1 MIGCWGYTKVKE
13 DLWVEDLSGHLHRQ
27 EIQKE
32 EWIGR
37 GSNESHVG
45 QVESEMPQRHLKGD
59 VKETTGGKI
68 TFTIKRRL
76 A

>member
-1 MIGCWGYTKVKE
+1 MVSTWNTERVHSKGE
-13 DLWVEDLSGHLHRQ
+13 DH
-27 EIQKE
+27 
-32 EWIGR
+32 
-37 GSNESHVG
+37 ESSCA